1 MEFDTKRLEIK
12 KFIPEYISVL
22 YNVLVNR
29 DVLRYVEDINPSW
42 NLEEFTEYIV
52 DLYQDDNYSRSLIK
66 EKSTNKIIGSILLF
80 REDKRSKSIKIL
92 IDADCWNKGYGKEVL
107 TSATEFL
114 KAEGLGSIYATCDS
128 RNIGAKKMLD
138 EVKYECIDSIP
149 EFSRDVDGNL
159 GDELLYEKEIIR
171 VSY

>member
-22 YNVLVNR
+22 YNSLVNR
-29 DVLRYVEDINPSW
+29 DVLRYVEDINPGW

-52 DLYQDDNYSRSLIK
+52 DLYQDENYQRSLIK
-66 EKSTNKIIGSILLF
+66 LKSENKIIGTILLF

-92 IDADCWNKGYGKEVL
+92 IDADYWNKGYGKEAL
-107 TSATEFL
+107 AGATEFL
-114 KAEGLGSIYATCDS
+114 KAEGIGSIYATCDS
-128 RNIGAKKMLD
+128 RNISARKMLD
-138 EVKYECIDSIP
+138 GNKYENIDSIP
-149 EFSRDVDGNL
+149 EFTKDVDGNI
-159 GDELLYEKEIIR
+159 GDELLYELEIIR